1 MAVLIIN
8 GEPVSIPHT
17 QWADFHGKSVFTT
30 LRSQGGMPVLWERHW
45 ARLSAHAQFFGYHLP
60 DEQEVLT
67 VLTQQLACAV
77 DQKIRLII
85 KEHDYA
91 LTLEP
96 YEAPA
101 SSIYRGVRMIISA
114 MKPHPQLGQFKTGNY
129 LPYSL
134 ALQEAQQ
141 QGAFEALMLDHAGYV
156 VDGARTSIMVF
167 DGTTLT
173 ACMGGLLGCMR
184 EEALA
189 YAQQIGITITRAMLK
204 PHEISGQLVL
214 ANSLLGLVPVGE
226 PIHDTIKPLIHH
238 FRMS

>member
-1 MAVLIIN
+1 MSVLIIN
-8 GEPVSIPHT
+8 GELVSIPHT

-30 LRSQGGMPVLWERHW
+30 LRSQGGSPLLWERHW
-45 ARLSAHAQFFGYHLP
+45 ARISEHSQFFGYHLP
-60 DEQEVLT
+60 DEQEVLA
-67 VLTQQLACAV
+67 VITQQLAWAP

-96 YEAPA
+96 YEPPPP
-101 SSIYRGVRMIISA
+101 SIYQGVDVFISS

-134 ALQEAQQ
+134 AWQEAKAN
-141 QGAFEALMLDHAGYV
+141 GAFEALLLNHSGYL

-184 EEALA
+184 EEVLD
-189 YAQQIGITITRAMLK
+189 YAERVGITTTRAMLK
-204 PHEISGQLVL
+204 PHEISGQIML

-226 PIHDTIKPLIHH
+226 PIHNALKHLIRH